1 MEERQEVNIWHN
13 LGILAVLFCGGA
25 FMYLLPYCK
34 NTYYVPL
41 MQALH
46 VNNTQLGMMGSAFG
60 ISAMLSYLPGGWLAD
75 RISARRLMALAL
87 FLTGLGGYCLSFYP
101 PYAVC
106 LLLHALWGITAA
118 IFFGAMVKTIRN
130 LANVSQQGKAFGFFE
145 GGRGLAFSSM
155 MTIALALFAIM
166 GSSTAGLRDLILF
179 YSTVTTAFGIV
190 LWFSLRDDRRNA
202 NGGTTWLQVVQILKL
217 PHVWL
222 IALFTFCS
230 YAPLV
235 ALLFIAPFTTVVY
248 GGSVVL
254 GASLAIAAQ
263 YVRPLASSGAGLLAD
278 RIGPSKV
285 SLYGMILVSIS
296 LFGIA
301 LAPGGK
307 SHIIMLVLMCLAFYL
322 SMYCV
327 YSMNYALLEEGDI
340 PKDIC
345 GTAVGIIATLGYL
358 PDVLVPVMGG
368 RLLDLFPGA
377 RGYEYIFT
385 AIAIIAA
392 VGICIMLYWL
402 RLTAGKRAILS
413 HRFEDAGL

>member
-1 MEERQEVNIWHN
+1 VGEQQEVNIWHN
-13 LGILAVLFCGGA
+13 LGTLAVLFCGGA
-25 FMYLLPYCK
+25 FMYLLPFCK
-34 NTYYVPL
+34 NTYYVPF
-41 MQALH
+41 MEALH

-60 ISAMLSYLPGGWLAD
+60 ITAMLSYLPGGWLAD
-75 RISARRLMALAL
+75 RISARQLMTLAL
-87 FLTGLGGYCLSFYP
+87 IITGVGGFCLSFYP
-101 PYAVC
+101 PYAIC
-106 LLLHALWGITAA
+106 LLIHASWGITTA

-145 GGRGLAFSSM
+145 GGRGLAFSVM
-155 MTIALALFAIM
+155 MTIALVLFAIM
-166 GSSTAGLRDLILF
+166 GSSAAGLRDLILL

-190 LWFSLRDDRRNA
+190 FWFSLPDDQRNA
-202 NGGTTWLQVVQILKL
+202 NGGATWPQIVQILKL

-263 YVRPLASSGAGLLAD
+263 YVRPFASSGAGLLAD
-278 RIGPSKV
+278 RIGSSKV
-285 SLYGMILVSIS
+285 SLCGMILVSIS
-296 LFGIA
+296 LFSIA

-307 SHIIMLVLMCLAFYL
+307 GNIIMLVLLCLVFYL

-327 YSMNYALLEEGDI
+327 YAMNYALLEEGDI

-358 PDVLVPVMGG
+358 PDVLVPIMGG

-377 RGYEYIFT
+377 RGYQYIFT
-385 AIAIIAA
+385 AIAIIAVA
-392 VGICIMLYWL
+392 GICIMLGWI
-402 RLTAGKRAILS
+402 RLTARKKAPILS
-413 HRFEDAGL
+413 H